1 MSSILILSDD
11 FIFSE
16 AIALL
21 LTEVNS
27 DVTALINT
35 RRGADIHHVTYRANV
50 NHALAVNECTSIIVD
65 IHEDIS
71 TPTIS
76 ILNRI
81 KREYPLIRVM
91 VFVNTLVDYQ
101 SPFTRVLMDLSD
113 ILVNRYESIP
123 GLKRNLVQLEL
134 LAQRHST
141 IMFNRF
147 SRSRRLKLNC
157 SDSMFSRLSKR
168 ELEVINHLAQ
178 GKSPAEIADELYI
191 STKTVYT
198 HRQRIYAKLG
208 VKNIIELHKIMRIT
222 SIL

>member
-16 AIALL
+16 AVTLL
-21 LTEVNS
+21 LSEVNS
-27 DVTALINT
+27 DASAMINT
-35 RRGADIHHVTYRANV
+35 CARMDVHYASYQANV
-50 NHALAVNECTSIIVD
+50 NHALAIHRCSCIIVD
-65 IHEDIS
+65 IHDDFG

-76 ILNRI
+76 ILNKI
-81 KREYPLIRVM
+81 KRENPLIRVM
-91 VFVNTLVDYQ
+91 VFMNTFVDYQ

-123 GLKRNLVQLEL
+123 GLKRNLAQLAL

-141 IMFNRF
+141 IMFNHF
-147 SRSRRLKLNC
+147 SRSRFLKLN
-157 SDSMFSRLSKR
+157 SADSMFSRLSKR

-178 GKSPAEIADELYI
+178 GKTPTEIADELYI

-208 VKNIIELHKIMRIT
+208 VRNIIELHKIMKIT